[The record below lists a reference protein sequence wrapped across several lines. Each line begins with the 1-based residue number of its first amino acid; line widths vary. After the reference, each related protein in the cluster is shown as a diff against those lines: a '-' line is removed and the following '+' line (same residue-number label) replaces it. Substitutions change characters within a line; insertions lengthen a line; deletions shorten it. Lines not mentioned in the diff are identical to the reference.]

1 MNRDSDRV
9 VLITGASS
17 GIGKSCAAY
26 LSRRGFKVFG
36 TGRQPTRCEEEY
48 GMLEMDVTDDASIH
62 RAVKYV
68 IDREKRIDVLINN
81 AGAALSG
88 AVEDTAVEEARAQFE
103 TNFFGVIRVTGAVLP
118 FFRRQNHGLIIN
130 ISSIGGLISV
140 PFTAFYCASKFAV
153 EGISEALRFE
163 LKKFNIKVVLLEP
176 GDIQSGLTRHRVR
189 AERSRHPGPYE
200 EQFKTTLRVIEDDE
214 NNGATIERVAEKIGE
229 IIGKRS
235 PKLRYVV
242 GKPQQRLAVLLK
254 KVLPSAWYEK
264 IIASHYKIAPPQSP

>member
-1 MNRDSDRV
+1 MV
-9 VLITGASS
+9 FITGASS

-36 TGRQPTRCEEEY
+36 TGRKPAQAEEEY
-48 GMLEMDVTDDASIH
+48 EMLKMDVTDDASIH
-62 RAVKYV
+62 RAVQYV
-68 IDREKRIDVLINN
+68 IGREQRIDVLINN
-81 AGAALSG
+81 AGVALSG
-88 AVEDTAVEEARAQFE
+88 AIEDTAVEEVRGQFE

-118 FFRRQNHGLIIN
+118 FFRRQRHGLIIN
-130 ISSIGGLISV
+130 IGSIGGLISV
-140 PFTAFYCASKFAV
+140 PFTGFYCATKFAL
-153 EGISEALRFE
+153 EGMSEALRLE
-163 LKKFNIKVVLLEP
+163 LKPFNIRVVLLEP
-176 GDIQSGLTRHRVR
+176 GDIQSGLTKHRIR

-214 NNGATIERVAEKIGE
+214 NNGATTERVAEKIGE

-242 GKPQQRLAVLLK
+242 GKPQQRLAVFLK

-264 IIASHYKIAPPQSP
+264 IIASHYKIAPPESP